1 MLAPSGSTKL
11 ATVRGI
17 LSPSSAAASM
27 VGSVASDDVVENAIA
42 REGQLTPKNRAGRSR
57 AISTTAGTNT
67 APQNTASPAITATTN
82 TAIVFT
88 SDQPNWATA
97 PTTSAKMPIGASS
110 RTQWTMRIN
119 APVATS
125 ARSVSVR
132 RCSFGR
138 PAAATAQMVVNTIDR
153 KSTRL
158 NSSHS
163 QISYAVFC

>member
-42 REGQLTPKNRAGRSR
+42 RAGQLTPKNRAGRSR

-67 APQNTASPAITATTN
+67 APQNTASPEITATTN

-88 SDQPNWATA
+88 CDQPYRANVTATSAEMPNWA
-97 PTTSAKMPIGASS
+97 
-110 RTQWTMRIN
+110 
-119 APVATS
+119 
-125 ARSVSVR
+125 
-132 RCSFGR
+132 
-138 PAAATAQMVVNTIDR
+138 
-153 KSTRL
+153 
-158 NSSHS
+158 
-163 QISYAVFC
+163 